1 MAVISATFARSER
14 LTADYYLNITRIGP
28 RQRGGDAVGALPA
41 AEKGAVGGREMLG
54 RAGFAGEK
62 QAVVDGRR
70 QHGALGCGEIR
81 HRPGAAAFELE
92 RQRAAEKRR
101 DQRPAE
107 RPYLVAA
114 GGDAVERPDEM
125 AFRREVRRGVIE

>member
-70 QHGALGCGEIR
+70 QHGAIGGVAGQGEGIGTAR
-81 HRPGAAAFELE
+81 EGVARPGRA
-92 RQRAAEKRR
+92 RQR
-101 DQRPAE
+101 
-107 RPYLVAA
+107 V
-114 GGDAVERPDEM
+114 
-125 AFRREVRRGVIE
+125 